1 MAGYAAR
8 TEPGEGTLHPLW
20 VKALALQDASGKQA
34 VLVASD
40 LLGLPAIVSSRVAA
54 RIERAH
60 GIARDRLM
68 LTSSHTHSGPVISR
82 ALQDVYPLDE
92 DGWSRIDRYT
102 AFLEDRIVEV
112 VGDAVEQM
120 APAQLSASQGVTRFA
135 INRRNNAAPG
145 ILTATELDG
154 PIDHS
159 VPVLSIRTA
168 TGDLL
173 AVVFGYA
180 CHATVLDGQE
190 WSGDY
195 PGYAQIALEEA
206 YPGATALFFAGAGA
220 DQNPLPRRTVAL
232 AEQYGEELAAAVSR
246 ALVDTMRPLRSELE
260 ASYSEVAIGL
270 SAPPPREALQEA
282 AENASGYHQ
291 RWATRMLREAAAGA
305 AFPESYPYPIQMWRL
320 GEQTLVALGG
330 EVVVDYAISLKRL
343 LGPDTFVIAYA
354 NDVMGYIPSTRV
366 LREGGYEGA
375 TSQIVYGH
383 PGTWRADL
391 EPTII
396 SEVLSQAGE
405 LGVLIPASP
414 LE

>member
-1 MAGYAAR
+1 
-8 TEPGEGTLHPLW
+8 
-20 VKALALQDASGKQA
+20 
-34 VLVASD
+34 
-40 LLGLPAIVSSRVAA
+40 
-54 RIERAH
+54 
-60 GIARDRLM
+60 
-68 LTSSHTHSGPVISR
+68 
-82 ALQDVYPLDE
+82 
-92 DGWSRIDRYT
+92 
-102 AFLEDRIVEV
+102 
-112 VGDAVEQM
+112 
-120 APAQLSASQGVTRFA
+120 
-135 INRRNNAAPG
+135 
-145 ILTATELDG
+145 
-154 PIDHS
+154 
-159 VPVLSIRTA
+159 
-168 TGDLL
+168 
-173 AVVFGYA
+173 
-180 CHATVLDGQE
+180 
-190 WSGDY
+190 
-195 PGYAQIALEEA
+195 LEEA

-396 SEVLSQAGE
+396 SEVLRQAGE
-405 LGVLIPASP
+405 LGVLLPASP